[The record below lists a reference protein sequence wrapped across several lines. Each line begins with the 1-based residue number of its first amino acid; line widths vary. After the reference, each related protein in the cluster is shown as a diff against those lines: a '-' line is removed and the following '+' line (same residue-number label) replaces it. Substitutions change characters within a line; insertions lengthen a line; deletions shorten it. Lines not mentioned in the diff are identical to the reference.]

1 MKISALMIGATLADY
16 PGYTIPTN
24 PQMTIWKLPEQEQ
37 AFENLEGQKEYVKYQ
52 MPDDEFVPVSDLP
65 VVFLNGIKFH
75 RQGKQPRPH
84 DLERFRKITRSS
96 NGQLSCKGGKE
107 AKEAHKEHMQARSHV
122 MQMDH
127 VEFIGVN
134 PKKLDLVKTIFQTKY
149 PRYNG
154 RDAPLKYNELLVIPD
169 LTNLEPQNE
178 EEWKMIQ
185 NDWVPREEG
194 EYDPEAEEEEFYEE
208 VHFPSE
214 EYRDPV
220 VVDEEDDRED
230 LTDEELEEIR
240 LAELKKMF
248 KSQANAKI
256 GCCNGLPYNS
266 SKRCCCRRI
275 PFDKDKKFC
284 CAINGCQS
292 FQVFDR
298 SNAQHYK
305 DCLSLSGLVIQEYGY
320 RGLPNQGAAFAGF
333 QNKAVKARPG
343 PRVPRT

>member
-1 MKISALMIGATLADY
+1 MLMIGATMADY

-24 PQMTIWKLPEQEQ
+24 PQMTIWKMEQQEE
-37 AFENLEGQKEYVKYQ
+37 AFEANEGHKEYVKYQ
-52 MPDDEFVPVSDLP
+52 MPDDAYVPLPDLP

-96 NGQLSCKGGKE
+96 NGQLSCKGGK
-107 AKEAHKEHMQARSHV
+107 AAIEAHKSHMHARSMHT
-122 MQMDH
+122 MQMDD
-127 VEFIGVN
+127 VGFIGVS
-134 PKKLDLVKTIFQTKY
+134 PRQLDLVKTIFQTKY

-154 RDAPLKYNELLVIPD
+154 RDAPLKYDELLEIPD
-169 LTNLEPQNE
+169 LSNLEPLTENE
-178 EEWKMIQ
+178 WNMV
-185 NDWVPREEG
+185 NDVQPRVEG
-194 EYDPEAEEEEFYEE
+194 EYDPEEEEEEFYEE
-208 VHFPSE
+208 VHFPSR

-220 VVDEEDDRED
+220 VIDEEDDSENI
-230 LTDEELEEIR
+230 TDEELEQKR
-240 LAELKKMF
+240 LENLKKMF

-333 QNKAVKARPG
+333 QNKAVKARPTR
-343 PRVPRT
+343 PRP